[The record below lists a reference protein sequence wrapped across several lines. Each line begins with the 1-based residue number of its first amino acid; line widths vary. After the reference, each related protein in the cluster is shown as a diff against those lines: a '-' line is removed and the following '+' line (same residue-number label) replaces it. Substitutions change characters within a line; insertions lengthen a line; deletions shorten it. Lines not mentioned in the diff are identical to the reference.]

1 MLIKN
6 IHLKRYDY
14 NVSACGKDWC
24 DRESAGAKLLIQSYA
39 DASHDLVS
47 VEDVADDLK
56 YGSELK
62 NSTVS
67 VVSIRNSAAIMG
79 MKIQKIKSFH
89 SFEFNELHMKIWQYF
104 NVGQGLVRPSLKLM

>member
-14 NVSACGKDWC
+14 NVSACGMDWC

-47 VEDVADDLK
+47 VEDVADALK
-56 YGSELK
+56 YGSEVK
-62 NSTVS
+62 NSS
-67 VVSIRNSAAIMG
+67 FSCEHRKLSSNNGHENS
-79 MKIQKIKSFH
+79 KDKKFSF
-89 SFEFNELHMKIWQYF
+89 LW
-104 NVGQGLVRPSLKLM
+104 V